1 MSLQGIND
9 EEPAQRGLVAATS
22 PEPAAGERRLARR
35 DMMAG
40 AAVAAAFFVGF
51 LGWAALMPLQ
61 SAVYAPGVIAVAGNR
76 QSVQHREGGIVS
88 ALYVQEGQRVVQGQ
102 PLAEVS
108 IGDARATEQ
117 ALAGQ
122 YLTLVAQRARL
133 EAEQRGLATM
143 APPPEFAALSPQDA
157 VLAGEAMR
165 LQQLQFQARRR
176 SLADQKAVLNQ
187 RELQLR
193 QQITGYQRQVSA
205 NDDQQ
210 SLISEELD
218 GVRTLNARGY
228 APVTRIRQLE
238 RQAADLRGQLGSL
251 TSQVGRTNEAVG
263 ETRMQAM
270 SLDGQFL
277 EGVAEEL
284 RNVQVNL
291 DEAGPRLRAARAE
304 VSQGTIRAPASGQIV
319 GLTAFTVGGVIGAGQ
334 TLAEVVPEN
343 RDLVIQA
350 RVSPGDA
357 DDIQI
362 GQETEIKFSS
372 LHEKRLP
379 LLHGR
384 VTKLSADSV
393 SNEAGETFFKIEVS
407 VSAENMQIIQQV
419 RGARPGL
426 RPGLPVEVI
435 VPLRS
440 RTALT
445 YLLEPITGVFWR
457 SFRQN

>member
-1 MSLQGIND
+1 MSLTDLNKD
-9 EEPAQRGLVAATS
+9 EGSGSALVDS
-22 PEPAAGERRLARR
+22 PIRRPAAGDRRLVRR
-35 DMMAG
+35 DMLAG
-40 AAVAAAFFVGF
+40 AATAAAFFIGF
-51 LGWAALMPLQ
+51 LGWAALTPLQ
-61 SAVYAPGVIAVAGNR
+61 AAVYAPGVIAVAGNR

-108 IGDARATEQ
+108 VGDARATER
-117 ALAGQ
+117 ALSGQ
-122 YLTLVAQRARL
+122 YLTLIAQRTRL
-133 EAEQRGLATM
+133 EAEQRGLATLST
-143 APPPEFAALSPQDA
+143 PVEFANLEAEDAALAED
-157 VLAGEAMR
+157 AMR
-165 LQQLQFQARRR
+165 LQRLQFLARKR
-176 SLADQKAVLNQ
+176 SISDQKAVLNQ

-193 QQITGYQRQVSA
+193 QQNLGFQRQLSA
-205 NDDQQ
+205 NGDQQ
-210 SLISEELD
+210 ALISEELV
-218 GVRTLNARGY
+218 GVRSLNAQGY
-228 APVTRIRQLE
+228 APVTRVRQLE

-263 ETRMQAM
+263 EARMQAM

-284 RNVQVNL
+284 RNVQVAL
-291 DEAGPRLRAARAE
+291 DESGPRLRAARAE
-304 VSQGTIRAPASGQIV
+304 VSQATIRAPATGQVV

-334 TLAEVVPEN
+334 TLAEIVPDN

-350 RVSPGDA
+350 RVSPRDA
-357 DDIQI
+357 DDLQV
-362 GQETEIKFSS
+362 GQDTEIRFSS

-393 SNEAGETFFKIEVS
+393 TNEKGDTFFRAEIS
-407 VSAENMQIIQQV
+407 VSAENMRIIQEL
-419 RGARPGL
+419 RGAKPGL

-435 VPLRS
+435 VPLRN

-445 YLLEPITGVFWR
+445 YLIEPLTGVFWR
-457 SFRQN
+457 SFGQN

>member
-1 MSLQGIND
+1 MTLPDVMNSQGTQNPGGPLPQGPVAGD
-9 EEPAQRGLVAATS
+9 QRRV
-22 PEPAAGERRLARR
+22 RR
-35 DMMAG
+35 DMLAG
-40 AAVAAAFFVGF
+40 GVVAAAFFVGF
-51 LGWAALMPLQ
+51 LGWAALVPLQ
-61 SAVYAPGVIAVAGNR
+61 AAVYAPGVIAVAGNR

-88 ALYVQEGQRVVQGQ
+88 ALYVQEGQRVIQGQ
-102 PLAEVS
+102 PLAQVS
-108 IGDARATEQ
+108 IGDARATER

-133 EAEQRGLATM
+133 EAEQRRLPALVTPAEFTGLSADD
-143 APPPEFAALSPQDA
+143 AA
-157 VLAGEAMR
+157 LAGEALR
-165 LQQLQFQARRR
+165 LQQLQFSARRR
-176 SLADQKAVLNQ
+176 SLLDQKGVLNQ

-193 QQITGYQRQVSA
+193 QQTIGFQRQLTA

-210 SLISEELD
+210 RLISDELE
-218 GVRTLNARGY
+218 GVRKLNAQGY

-263 ETRMQAM
+263 ETRMQGM
-270 SLDGQFL
+270 SLEGQFL

-284 RNVQVNL
+284 RTVQVAI

-304 VSQGTIRAPASGQIV
+304 VSQATIRAPATGQVV

-334 TLAEVVPEN
+334 TLAEIVPEN

-350 RVSPGDA
+350 HISPRDA
-357 DDIQI
+357 DDIQV
-362 GQETEIKFSS
+362 GQDTEIRFSS

-393 SNEAGETFFKIEVS
+393 TNDAGDTFFRAEIS
-407 VSAENMQIIQQV
+407 VSAQNMRTIQGL
-419 RGARPGL
+419 RGTRPGL
-426 RPGLPVEVI
+426 RPGLPVEVV

-445 YLLEPITGVFWR
+445 YLLEPLTGVFWR
-457 SFRQN
+457 SFGQN

>member
-1 MSLQGIND
+1 VSLIDVNKTELPGPG
-9 EEPAQRGLVAATS
+9 PAEVALPA
-22 PEPAAGERRLARR
+22 PAAGDQKKMRR
-35 DMMAG
+35 DMVAG
-40 AAVAAAFFVGF
+40 GVVAAAFFVGF
-51 LGWAALMPLQ
+51 IGWAALTPLQ
-61 SAVYAPGVIAVAGNR
+61 AAVYAPGIVAVAGNR

-108 IGDARATEQ
+108 IGDARATER

-122 YLTLVAQRARL
+122 YVTLLAQRARL
-133 EAEQRGLATM
+133 EAEQQHLPAMSTP
-143 APPPEFAALSPQDA
+143 AEFASLSQADSALAD
-157 VLAGEAMR
+157 EAMR
-165 LQQLQFQARRR
+165 LQQMQFLARKR

-193 QQITGYQRQVSA
+193 QQTGGFQRQIAA

-210 SLISEELD
+210 ALISEELD
-218 GVRTLNARGY
+218 GVRKLNAQGY
-228 APVTRIRQLE
+228 APATRIRQLE

-263 ETRMQAM
+263 ETRMQGL

-277 EGVAEEL
+277 EGVAEDL
-284 RNVQVNL
+284 RKVQVSL
-291 DEAGPRLRAARAE
+291 DETEPRLKAARSE
-304 VSQGTIRAPASGQIV
+304 VAQATIRSPATGHVV

-350 RVSPGDA
+350 HISPRDA
-357 DDIQI
+357 DDLQV
-362 GQETEIKFSS
+362 GQDTEIKFSS

-384 VTKLSADSV
+384 VTKLSADSMT
-393 SNEAGETFFKIEVS
+393 NEAGDTFFRAEIS
-407 VSAENMQIIQQV
+407 VSAENLRIIQAV

-457 SFRQN
+457 SFGQN